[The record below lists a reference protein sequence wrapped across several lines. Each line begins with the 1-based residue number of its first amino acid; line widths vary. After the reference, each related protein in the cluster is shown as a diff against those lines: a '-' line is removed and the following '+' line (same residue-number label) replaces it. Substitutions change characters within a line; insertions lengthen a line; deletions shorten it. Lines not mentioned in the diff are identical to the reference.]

1 MELRIKSLLWSH
13 PEPCNLPF
21 PFPFRCPQ
29 LQELCITFLS
39 SAFTPLWLY
48 SPPLIYSPACPPIS
62 TYSKFCHSSEP
73 GSAST
78 YFYNLFS
85 ASIPFHWYLWNIL
98 DNALTSFTFHLSWEM
113 SHLQSL
119 KNKQT
124 LSNHAVKMATASRLS
139 LYILFGG
146 EVCLLLKWWL
156 RALWV
161 ILINEGEFWVKRP
174 QDTRVSQ

>member
-85 ASIPFHWYLWNIL
+85 ASIPFHCI
-98 DNALTSFTFHLSWEM
+98 FGI
-113 SHLQSL
+113 SL
-119 KNKQT
+119 KT
-124 LSNHAVKMATASRLS
+124 LSHPLPSIYLGRCLICKVWKTNKPCQIMQWRWQQPPGFLFIFYLVVRYASCWNGGLE
-139 LYILFGG
+139 LF
-146 EVCLLLKWWL
+146 E
-156 RALWV
+156 
-161 ILINEGEFWVKRP
+161 
-174 QDTRVSQ
+174 